1 MPTTKFK
8 CPLERIEVEFDHF
21 ESCTARKGRPAFPPW
36 MAKLHATKQA
46 NDVRHSTL
54 DLTATRT
61 MGCPRQTYLEV
72 MFEHVIDPAKLALR
86 LRGTAMHEIA
96 EKYWDKEYWLTEK
109 SDPVRM
115 TIPGTLGGYTVSM
128 LCDVLRK
135 DLKEIVD
142 MKFPMDFSVRY
153 RKDTAKLEASIQLN
167 LARLFLGEQ
176 EWAKGEGYDPDDVLL
191 TIWDHAIGYDAGP
204 VALAAPHM
212 TEDRILGS
220 RPFGG
225 EFTVGQIL
233 EVHAW
238 MHAQQLKNEEAG
250 KDTVEARERL
260 AASLPLVGVTMMNNK
275 KCPQYCDMEKMC
287 SELVRKYGEPDVEFD
302 DG

>member
-21 ESCTARKGRPAFPPW
+21 ETCTARKGRPAFPPW
-36 MAKLHATKQA
+36 MAKLHAEKQR
-46 NDVRHSTL
+46 DDIRHSTL

-96 EKYWDKEYWLTEK
+96 EKYWDKKYWITEH

-115 TIPGTLGGYTVSM
+115 TIPGTLGGCKVSM
-128 LCDVLRK
+128 LCVVLRK

-153 RKDTAKLEASIQLN
+153 RKDTAKLEAQIQLN
-167 LARLFLGEQ
+167 LARLFLGQQ
-176 EWAKGEGYDPDDVLL
+176 EWAEEAGYDVDDVLL

-204 VALAAPHM
+204 VALTAAHM
-212 TEDRILGS
+212 TEDRILSS

-225 EFTVGQIL
+225 EYTVGQIL
-233 EVHAW
+233 EVHVW
-238 MHAQQLKNEEAG
+238 MQEEQAKNERAG
-250 KDTVEARERL
+250 KDSTEARERL
-260 AASLPLVGVTMMNNK
+260 AASLG
-275 KCPQYCDMEKMC
+275 Q
-287 SELVRKYGEPDVEFD
+287 SVRRGWIPDRPIAPTSTAASRSVRQARCQF
-302 DG
+302 